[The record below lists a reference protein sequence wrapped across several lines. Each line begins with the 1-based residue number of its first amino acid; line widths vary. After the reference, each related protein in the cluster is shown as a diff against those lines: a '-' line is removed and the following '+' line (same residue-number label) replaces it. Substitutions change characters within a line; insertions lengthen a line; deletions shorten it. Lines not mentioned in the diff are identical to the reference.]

1 MGLFDFLR
9 RNLLVRKSRLKM
21 ETKLLFNLILQMIA
35 LQDGKPLM
43 QNLIVSILISPIP
56 GIMEHLSNICLE
68 VQILLMVSVFM
79 MRGILAFCWLWLVGV
94 IHKRKLRP

>member
-1 MGLFDFLR
+1 M
-9 RNLLVRKSRLKM
+9 KM
-21 ETKLLFNLILQMIA
+21 ETKLLFNLIIQMIA

-79 MRGILAFCWLWLVGV
+79 MRGDFGILLAMACQNY
-94 IHKRKLRP
+94 IQRKAQIQNTVVMGLN